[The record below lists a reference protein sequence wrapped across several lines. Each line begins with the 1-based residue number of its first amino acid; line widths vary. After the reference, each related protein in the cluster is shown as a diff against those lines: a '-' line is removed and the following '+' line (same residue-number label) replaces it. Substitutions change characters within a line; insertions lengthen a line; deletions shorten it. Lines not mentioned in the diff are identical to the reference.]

1 MSRQFP
7 PGPLADR
14 AEGGEED
21 FLPGPV
27 TAGGGRAMA
36 MAMTALELFGQ
47 SVFQNAIDRP
57 VVAGFLQPDLK
68 MPEPDETGL

>member
-7 PGPLADR
+7 LGPLADR
-14 AEGGEED
+14 AEGGEEG

-27 TAGGGRAMA
+27 TAGGGRA